1 MNFGNQISCGLSE
14 EMPFELLP
22 PYSPM
27 LTKKKKMEKIQNFK
41 FHKSLNNFQTLHVY
55 EFLGVSHLYFQ

>member
-1 MNFGNQISCGLSE
+1 
-14 EMPFELLP
+14 MPFELLP